1 MFSLF
6 TGRRRVGAGLVFRS
20 WLGAHRYACFTCP
33 CGAEAAYPTWR
44 QAVRTA
50 NAHRDACGRLG
61 VGPVPRRRA
70 GRWLAAAAFV
80 LALSAVAF
88 AATVASLSGL
98 VAPAPAAPTVSTVRH
113 PQWCEISDVERCPPP
128 GVGYEPDPAG
138 PPSTK
143 GGGR

>member
-70 GRWLAAAAFV
+70 GRRLAAAAFV
-80 LALSAVAF
+80 LALATVAF

-98 VAPAPAAPTVSTVRH
+98 ATPAPATPTTVTAP
-113 PQWCEISDVERCPPP
+113 
-128 GVGYEPDPAG
+128 GYVPVPAG
-138 PPSTK
+138 PPFAARSTSST